1 MPHSC
6 GSMSDIQ
13 PLLSADG
20 PQDLMDQLN
29 ALSMLGSKNTI
40 ALADLMAEVITRAAK
55 AADDA
60 KLNAKATN
68 KLFAAKKA
76 R

>member
-1 MPHSC
+1 
-6 GSMSDIQ
+6 MSDIQ

-40 ALADLMAEVITRAAK
+40 APSDLMAEVITRAAK